1 MLKILKFFFWSLKS
15 KKEDNA
21 CPTVMT
27 IKEKHL
33 LNIHEVRRVFCGWCG
48 WGALIQINLIVLLR
62 NF

>member
-33 LNIHEVRRVFCGWCG
+33 LNIHEVRRVFVGG
-48 WGALIQINLIVLLR
+48 EAGEH
-62 NF
+62 